1 MACDGSKCKAIL
13 RYKIQR
19 YVERKRHRQTET
31 ERDIDRNRHGQKE
44 TSQVRGKTLLQ
55 NMLGIPLHSNPNDT
69 TLAGSARRVSEL
81 HSQHTVLF
89 VAVFIRGCLSK
100 TNLFMHTY
108 TYTYYARSSKT

>member
-44 TSQVRGKTLLQ
+44 TSQVKGKTLLQ

-81 HSQHTVLF
+81 YSQHSF
-89 VAVFIRGCLSK
+89 VCGCIYQRLSFKNKFIHAYIYV
-100 TNLFMHTY
+100 HTLC
-108 TYTYYARSSKT
+108 